1 MLLHLGTTK
10 RYGPPKVTTTSMG
23 TLAPVGNPEF
33 NKYLKN
39 KLQTTSFSVRRK
51 PPAKTVPSIYH
62 RHAKLGFKYWCE
74 PDYEPPKAGQ
84 HKKVTTCHHFK
95 DFCHFLQ
102 RIRSSWE
109 QKEPFLDLEFPV
121 HSQKA
126 PHNTTPQ
133 VCHCTMLFCVPNV
146 HWKWCLLH
154 PPSSVSP
161 WSVETLQMQLRHIS

>member
-1 MLLHLGTTK
+1 MSVRHREHWSKLRCKYYRLVTLATGNYAYCDPNMEGTTK

-74 PDYEPPKAGQ
+74 PDYEPPKAAN
-84 HKKVTTCHHFK
+84 KVIMGAKGTF
-95 DFCHFLQ
+95 FGLG
-102 RIRSSWE
+102 
-109 QKEPFLDLEFPV
+109 
-121 HSQKA
+121 
-126 PHNTTPQ
+126 
-133 VCHCTMLFCVPNV
+133 VP
-146 HWKWCLLH
+146 
-154 PPSSVSP
+154 SA
-161 WSVETLQMQLRHIS
+161 